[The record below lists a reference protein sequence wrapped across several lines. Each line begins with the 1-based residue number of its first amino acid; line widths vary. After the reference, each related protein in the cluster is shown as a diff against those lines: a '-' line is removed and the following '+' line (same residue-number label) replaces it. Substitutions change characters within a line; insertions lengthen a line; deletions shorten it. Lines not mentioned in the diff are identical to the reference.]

1 MGNTEFNMSN
11 HADIRELLTLAAA
24 GALDAV
30 EQRRLEDHLRRCPEC
45 RAELENWQRL
55 TGALRAMPTPQTPP
69 GLVERTRRQMEART
83 ASRAHQPLARYAL
96 VWLTLFAWLSA
107 FLTWPLFRFFS
118 DRLAGLLD
126 VSWTDAGLTRVWL
139 GYIVVAWMASAIV
152 AALLGKARQQEGR
165 NV

>member
-1 MGNTEFNMSN
+1 MSN

-24 GALDAV
+24 GGLDAA
-30 EQRRLEDHLRRCPEC
+30 EQRRLEDHLRRCPDC
-45 RAELENWQRL
+45 RAELEDWQRL

-83 ASRAHQPLARYAL
+83 ASRGHQLARSAL
-96 VWLTLFAWLSA
+96 VWLTLFSWLSA
-107 FLTWPLFRFFS
+107 FLTWPLFRFFG
-118 DRLAGLLD
+118 DRLARLLD

-139 GYIVVAWMASAIV
+139 GYMVVAWMASAIV

-165 NV
+165 TV

>member
-1 MGNTEFNMSN
+1 MSN

-30 EQRRLEDHLRRCPEC
+30 EQRRLEDHLRGCTEC

-83 ASRAHQPLARYAL
+83 ASRGHQLARSAL
-96 VWLTLFAWLSA
+96 VWLTLFAWLST
-107 FLTWPLFRFFS
+107 FLTWPLFRFFG
-118 DRLAGLLD
+118 DRLARLLD

-165 NV
+165 TV